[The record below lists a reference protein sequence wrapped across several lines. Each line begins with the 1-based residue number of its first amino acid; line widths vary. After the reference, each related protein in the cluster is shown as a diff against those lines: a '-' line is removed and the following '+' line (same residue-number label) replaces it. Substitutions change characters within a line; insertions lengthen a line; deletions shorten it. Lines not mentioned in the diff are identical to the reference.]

1 MLDKQLLRY
10 KKKYIRGSQSPF
22 MTKIISKAIML
33 RTKLRNK
40 FLKYRSNE
48 NKTNSVKQRN
58 RCVSV
63 LKKTKSEYYS
73 QLGEKNIWDDLI
85 FLKIDKLM

>member
-10 KKKYIRGSQSPF
+10 EKKYIRGNQSPF
-22 MTKIISKAIML
+22 MTKIVSKAIIL

-48 NKTNSVKQRN
+48 NKTNNVKQRN
-58 RCVSV
+58 RCVSI
-63 LKKTKSEYYS
+63 LRKTKSVYYS

>member
-10 KKKYIRGSQSPF
+10 EKKYIRGNQSPF
-22 MTKIISKAIML
+22 MTKIVSKAIIL

-48 NKTNSVKQRN
+48 NKTNNVKQRK
-58 RCVSV
+58 RCVSI
-63 LKKTKSEYYS
+63 LRKTKSVYYS